1 MSKRC
6 LINFAYN
13 RLQFNGISGLSEM
26 KRPYDEDK
34 ETSLNQSHPM
44 VIKPRANEEQI
55 RNGITELF

>member
-1 MSKRC
+1 
-6 LINFAYN
+6 
-13 RLQFNGISGLSEM
+13 M